1 MLRNWTVGPIVC
13 ALAAC
18 LLLCTP
24 IVHAQKG
31 FAPGVV
37 DHRPSSSER
46 TKGNQIKSAAIC
58 QAQRGQWYEEK
69 GYKAF
74 CALPY
79 PDAGKVCNSSKECAG
94 HCIAPITAGKV
105 LQGTCQADDSPGDC
119 GRPHFENG
127 KVIYFN
133 CD

>member
-1 MLRNWTVGPIVC
+1 MSKSWSVSSVICVV
-13 ALAAC
+13 ALC
-18 LLLCTP
+18 LFLCTP
-24 IVHAQKG
+24 VVHAQTG

-37 DHRPSSSER
+37 NHRPSSSER
-46 TKGNQIKSAAIC
+46 TKGNQIKSAAAC
-58 QAQRGQWYEEK
+58 QAQKGQWYEEK
-69 GYKAF
+69 GYSAF

-79 PDAGKVCNSSKECAG
+79 PDADKVCKSSKDCVG
-94 HCIAPITAGKV
+94 HCIAPITSGSV
-105 LQGTCQADDSPGDC
+105 LQGTCQRDDSPGDC